1 MKYKTIDTLIRV
13 ILVVSLI
20 AAFLLQLSGNISQ
33 NVHSTLTS
41 LVIATAMFMN
51 AWKDYQLHAKVN
63 GSVLFYLF
71 LAVGSLILLVLRYL

>member
-51 AWKDYQLHAKVN
+51 AWKDYRFHTKVN
-63 GSVLFYLF
+63 GSVLFSLF

>member
-20 AAFLLQLSGNISQ
+20 AAFLLQLSGKISQ

-63 GSVLFYLF
+63 GSVLFSLF